1 MYKSLNKHIILVFL
15 LVLSAFSLTA
25 CKKEAKRPEGWGE
38 AVGRIEETTSSVIT
52 ETTIVASTEDQFAIT
67 EDVI

>member
-15 LVLSAFSLTA
+15 LALSVFSLTA

-38 AVGRIEETTSSVIT
+38 AVGSIEETTSSV
-52 ETTIVASTEDQFAIT
+52 
-67 EDVI
+67 